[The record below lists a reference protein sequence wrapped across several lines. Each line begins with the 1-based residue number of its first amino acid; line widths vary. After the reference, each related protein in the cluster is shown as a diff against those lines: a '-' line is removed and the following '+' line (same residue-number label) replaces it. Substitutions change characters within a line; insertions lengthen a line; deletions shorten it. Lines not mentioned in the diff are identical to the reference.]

1 MAKTL
6 IIDYEKCVGCK
17 SCEMACSAK
26 QAHVSSPSLSRIES
40 VRLDLG
46 ENNYPIV
53 CVNCQSAPCLAICP
67 VVAIYQDESLDRV
80 MIDYD
85 KCIGCRMCVA
95 VCPFGNMSFNVAEK
109 KVFKCDL
116 CDGDPMCVKFCQHD
130 ALKYVEAGEQ
140 STVKRTK
147 TAEKFAEVMSKI
159 KSAMGTV
166 K

>member
-1 MAKTL
+1 M
-6 IIDYEKCVGCK
+6 
-17 SCEMACSAK
+17 
-26 QAHVSSPSLSRIES
+26 
-40 VRLDLG
+40 
-46 ENNYPIV
+46 
-53 CVNCQSAPCLAICP
+53 AICP

-95 VCPFGNMSFNVAEK
+95 VCPFGCMSFNVAEK

-116 CDGDPMCVKFCQHD
+116 CDGDPICVKFCQHD